1 MTFNGQ
7 LPRYLLHSAVLPH
20 APHHSIALLPPLQV
34 IYVEHD
40 DLDGTRAAVVG
51 EQLDVLLYLA
61 LPTEKFT
68 VFISAARLAP
78 VQVAP

>member
-1 MTFNGQ
+1 MG
-7 LPRYLLHSAVLPH
+7 
-20 APHHSIALLPPLQV
+20 
-34 IYVEHD
+34 HD
-40 DLDGTRAAVVG
+40 DLDGTRAAVVE

-78 VQVAP
+78 IQVRSRKC